1 MDKYLDLWDEL
12 QDMTDEEVEEEIRR
26 FHERNDKGGDR

>member
-12 QDMTDEEVEEEIRR
+12 QDMTDEEVEEEIRK
-26 FHERNDKGGDR
+26 FHEKNDKEDK

>member
-12 QDMTDEEVEEEIRR
+12 QDMTDEEVEEEIRK
-26 FHERNDKGGDR
+26 FHEKNNKEDK

>member
-12 QDMTDEEVEEEIRR
+12 QDMTDEEVEEEIRK
-26 FHERNDKGGDR
+26 FHEKKRQGG